1 MKKLLAI
8 IFLGLLFCSVSFAD
22 PIEYIDDWHL
32 LDKTKA
38 NTLKIKDSNVS
49 IKLSVQEKNLI
60 LTLNKKTSSI
70 FKFNNDKF
78 DIYLINK
85 ENNLN
90 AIYIFNHTTKTLLAA
105 NVDKSGV
112 IFKEMPWEY
121 GLLMGIFQSC
131 NKFVETW
138 FLEIKANY
146 FLTKYKY
153 KERPKKYRCGYLIYG
168 GRCYLIY
175 DPKTDEYEIGDIMI
189 VSNDFKYV
197 GDLDNIGGLLEGFKQ
212 YGSED
217 EFKCELY
224 NKISL

>member
-1 MKKLLAI
+1 MKKLLGI
-8 IFLGLLFCSVSFAD
+8 LVLGLLWCNNSFAD

-32 LDKTKA
+32 LDKTKT
-38 NTLKIKDSNVS
+38 NILKTKDSNGS

-70 FKFNNDKF
+70 YQFNNDKF
-78 DIYLINK
+78 DIYLIKK

-90 AIYIFNHTTKTLLAA
+90 VIYIFNHTTKTLLAA
-105 NVDKSGV
+105 DIDKSGI

-121 GLLMGIFQSC
+121 GLLMAIFKNC
-131 NKFVETW
+131 NKIEESLY
-138 FLEIKANY
+138 LEIKQNY

-153 KERPKKYRCGYLIYG
+153 KERPKKYKCGYLIYG

-175 DPKTDEYEIGDIMI
+175 DPKTDEYEIGDKMI
-189 VSNDFKYV
+189 VSNDLKYV
-197 GDLDNIGGLLEGFKQ
+197 GDLDNISDLLKGFKM
-212 YGSED
+212 YSED
-217 EFKCELY
+217 EYKCELY

>member
-1 MKKLLAI
+1 VV
-8 IFLGLLFCSVSFAD
+8 LGLLFCNVSFAD

-32 LDKTKA
+32 LDKTKT
-38 NTLKIKDSNVS
+38 NILKTKDSNGS

-70 FKFNNDKF
+70 YQFNNDKF
-78 DIYLINK
+78 DIYLIKK

-90 AIYIFNHTTKTLLAA
+90 VIYIFNHTTKTLLAA
-105 NVDKSGV
+105 DIDKSGI

-121 GLLMGIFQSC
+121 GLLMAIFKNC
-131 NKFVETW
+131 NKIEESLY
-138 FLEIKANY
+138 LEIKQNY

-153 KERPKKYRCGYLIYG
+153 KERPKKYKCGYLIYG

-175 DPKTDEYEIGDIMI
+175 DPKTDEYEIGDKMI
-189 VSNDFKYV
+189 VSNDLKYV
-197 GDLDNIGGLLEGFKQ
+197 GDLDNISDLLKGFKM
-212 YGSED
+212 YSED
-217 EFKCELY
+217 EYKCELY